1 MFFLAFFKKI
11 LYIANIV
18 IIEIF
23 EMRVC
28 VKYNDNFWFNK
39 LMRFIVFIYTNRSLT
54 NCISS
59 HTHTHTH
66 TRTQK
71 YYITTIF
78 YLFRFGSFVKTIS
91 NNRPRVKG
99 FCSFSTLSEGIN
111 KAIYGRNMPK
121 ETKNRSR

>member
-1 MFFLAFFKKI
+1 MHILRKKHFFLKKNMFFLAFFKKI

-66 TRTQK
+66 THTHARRN
-71 YYITTIF
+71 TTLQLYF
-78 YLFRFGSFVKTIS
+78 
-91 NNRPRVKG
+91 
-99 FCSFSTLSEGIN
+99 
-111 KAIYGRNMPK
+111 IYFDLGAL
-121 ETKNRSR
+121 

>member
-66 TRTQK
+66 THIHTHAEILH
-71 YYITTIF
+71 YNYI
-78 YLFRFGSFVKTIS
+78 LFIS
-91 NNRPRVKG
+91 IWEL
-99 FCSFSTLSEGIN
+99 C
-111 KAIYGRNMPK
+111 
-121 ETKNRSR
+121 KNDFE